1 MPNVSLTIFANFKID
16 NEERYLRM
24 KDSFISFKDIS
35 AEKWVINIR
44 GSYKSDTFDF
54 LKEHLGEKL
63 YHYDLQSSNGWFHD
77 TRVMLKDIN
86 SDYIFFWIEDHI
98 NMVDVTIYDNILK
111 DMCENKVDHFIY
123 SWWQKSGLNKYE
135 YINKKET
142 NNINIYNISD
152 RNIRII
158 EKRIGTYFMPISA
171 VSISTNMFFKKIVT
185 SNHPKLKRWP
195 RETPFDFEKRSSDFE
210 FFPFV
215 LSFPKFELFAN
226 IDDNHGTVGYSLIDR
241 GLYENRMTR
250 DEIKSIEFRKSF
262 NYYRLIKTIFP
273 NVIWKLLVS
282 IFVYIKRLVYTY
294 G

>member
-1 MPNVSLTIFANFKID
+1 
-16 NEERYLRM
+16 
-24 KDSFISFKDIS
+24 
-35 AEKWVINIR
+35 
-44 GSYKSDTFDF
+44 
-54 LKEHLGEKL
+54 
-63 YHYDLQSSNGWFHD
+63 
-77 TRVMLKDIN
+77 
-86 SDYIFFWIEDHI
+86 
-98 NMVDVTIYDNILK
+98 
-111 DMCENKVDHFIY
+111 
-123 SWWQKSGLNKYE
+123 
-135 YINKKET
+135 
-142 NNINIYNISD
+142 
-152 RNIRII
+152 
-158 EKRIGTYFMPISA
+158 MPISA

-262 NYYRLIKTIFP
+262 NYYRLIKPIFP